1 MSSRLQEKPKHQVIS
16 ACFLKLAALKTYQNQ
31 WRTIQQW
38 ASLIW
43 AHCQVVISPLLN
55 EDEDLDGKLIDAS
68 VKKEKVITNN
78 LQNYNA
84 GTTTIGIMCRDYKP
98 TVILNGVKK

>member
-31 WRTIQQW
+31 WRTIEQW

-43 AHCQVVISPLLN
+43 AHCQVLISPLLN

-68 VKKEKVITNN
+68 VKKEK
-78 LQNYNA
+78 
-84 GTTTIGIMCRDYKP
+84 
-98 TVILNGVKK
+98 